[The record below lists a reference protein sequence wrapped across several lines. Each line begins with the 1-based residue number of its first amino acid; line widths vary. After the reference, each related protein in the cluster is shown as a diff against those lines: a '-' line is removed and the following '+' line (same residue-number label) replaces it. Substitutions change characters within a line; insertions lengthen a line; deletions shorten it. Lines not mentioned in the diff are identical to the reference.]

1 MTPPAGLRTNVKR
14 ACSRLIRIGGG
25 PGGASG
31 AGSASSN
38 GVNDAVQS
46 AAANLEAIAGE
57 ADGSGT
63 NAAVPA
69 AGELDGVSAGG
80 VAPER
85 WAVDSLNVSVATG
98 ILLHQL
104 IASAR
109 SNGGGTT
116 VPGADGLLSL
126 GGAAAGPPPVEGTQL
141 LAGTGLDTKI

>member
-1 MTPPAGLRTNVKR
+1 M
-14 ACSRLIRIGGG
+14 
-25 PGGASG
+25 
-31 AGSASSN
+31 
-38 GVNDAVQS
+38 QS
-46 AAANLEAIAGE
+46 AAGKLEAIAGE
-57 ADGSGT
+57 ADGPGI
-63 NAAVPA
+63 NAAPPA

-109 SNGGGTT
+109 SDGGGTT
-116 VPGADGLLSL
+116 VPAADGSLSL
-126 GGAAAGPPPVEGTQL
+126 GGAAAGPPPVEGTQP